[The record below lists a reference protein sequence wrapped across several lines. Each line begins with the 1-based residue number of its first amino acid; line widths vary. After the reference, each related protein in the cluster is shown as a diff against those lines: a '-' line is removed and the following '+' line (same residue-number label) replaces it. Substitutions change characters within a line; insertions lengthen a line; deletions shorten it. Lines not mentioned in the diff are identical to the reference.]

1 MPLGE
6 QALLERFAVQ
16 VRDLGAA
23 GIECGQRFFSPNE
36 VHRRSPL
43 GSCLGEQQGPVVE
56 VDGSE
61 PVSLRD
67 SRPVFEPLQ
76 APCDHQMDHHGE
88 ILLEV
93 DGDALPDAVD
103 SGDCL
108 PFDGGRR
115 GVVGSEQRD
124 AGDPQLLQLMADH
137 PRAQGV
143 QVRLDL
149 RKLRHEK
156 SQVASRK
163 SQARRRPQTSHQYVP
178 WVLCLVS
185 CVSSEHVLFGRAYQV
200 GGAAFPAQAQPA
212 YDRGWDPARLAHH
225 QVGGGGD
232 LIHNGYLGD
241 L

>member
-1 MPLGE
+1 M
-6 QALLERFAVQ
+6 
-16 VRDLGAA
+16 
-23 GIECGQRFFSPNE
+23 
-36 VHRRSPL
+36 
-43 GSCLGEQQGPVVE
+43 
-56 VDGSE
+56 
-61 PVSLRD
+61 
-67 SRPVFEPLQ
+67 FEPLQ

-108 PFDGGRR
+108 PLDGGRR
-115 GVVGSEQRD
+115 GVVGSEQRE

-156 SQVASRK
+156 
-163 SQARRRPQTSHQYVP
+163 
-178 WVLCLVS
+178 CL
-185 CVSSEHVLFGRAYQV
+185 SSEHVLFGRAYQV